1 MAQQV
6 LLLFLFSLFDACLI
20 LQNLTAYVSG
30 MGTQRALW
38 LEKLRAVVPEYMTS
52 LWTCRSL
59 FSVAGVSTPNLV
71 QLHQP
76 NCKHHFSEGNK
87 GRGGEMETG
96 SRLFSLGKSFP
107 EKHKSKS
114 FVAKCYRLQCRVPCS
129 CWSSVLMRGHTASC
143 RALSWSLSLK

>member
-6 LLLFLFSLFDACLI
+6 FSLFLFSLFDACVI
-20 LQNLTAYVSG
+20 LQNLTAYISG

-38 LEKLRAVVPEYMTS
+38 LEKLRAVVPEYARS

-76 NCKHHFSEGNK
+76 NFKQHFSEGK
-87 GRGGEMETG
+87 KERGGEMETG
-96 SRLFSLGKSFP
+96 NRLFGLGKSFP
-107 EKHKSKS
+107 EKHKSKW
-114 FVAKCYRLQCRVPCS
+114 FVAECYRLQCRVPCS
-129 CWSSVLMRGHTASC
+129 CWSSILMCGPIAFC
-143 RALSWSLSLK
+143 RALSWSLCLK